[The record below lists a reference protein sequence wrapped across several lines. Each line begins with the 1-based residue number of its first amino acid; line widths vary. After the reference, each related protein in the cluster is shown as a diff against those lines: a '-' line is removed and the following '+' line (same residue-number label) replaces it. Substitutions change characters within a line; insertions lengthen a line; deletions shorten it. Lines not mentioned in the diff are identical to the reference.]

1 MTTRAR
7 TRNQQRLENESISER
22 LDSAILWIALG
33 TLFIVPLVFSFNGFV
48 AVFSELK
55 LVTLHLGA
63 GLIAILWLWKIAVD
77 RMNASDGRG
86 EVSVLDLPRWLGRDP
101 ARWLIFVATAWIVA
115 QATSSL
121 LSPLPIVSLLGAD
134 DARSGYNLYDNLTF
148 YVLFV
153 VVATQ
158 FRTERRLKLLIYTL
172 VSSGTVAA
180 AYGIAQHFGWD
191 PIGDSE
197 GQARVWSSFGN
208 PLNFGAYMVMTIPA
222 TLALAVPDRE
232 RRNLWLGVL
241 AIAVGLQIAGL
252 WFTGGRGPYI
262 AFVMSM
268 LSFGAIGLG
277 IGQIRSMANSGIAA
291 GLGLIIAIVIVV
303 LPSPKDDLGISRVL
317 SIGDQIVGQNDAELD
332 EKNGLDARFDI
343 WGTTLQTATSWESP
357 RDESTASSV
366 LRPVFGLG
374 PDMFVYSYPLVAD
387 PGLST
392 NIVDHPHNYEL
403 QILMEQ
409 GVVGLVLIISVI
421 ALVLL
426 AIYRTTKTLRSNAT
440 DLGTLGLLLLAAGPA
455 AIGKLVEMQSGVSRV
470 SELAM
475 TFALLGAVAAI
486 WAMASKL
493 IPDSES
499 ASDGSSLSR
508 IAISLKPGAVSGLSI
523 LSALAVTAIVL
534 TTLIGWD
541 LRRTTASRSWSAATS
556 ASTDIKRATGWF
568 ESQADAP
575 ERPQFTNS
583 LFIELFNAAVDQHGL
598 GEEDSALQLM
608 HTARQLLLDF
618 EDRDPYK
625 RDVQL
630 NLFKTEV
637 FLVNWGQT
645 EIADQA
651 VERAERIFELYPA
664 YLSMLQIVADDMPF
678 IGRDDLEIEYNARI
692 QDLG

>member
-7 TRNQQRLENESISER
+7 VRNQQQLENESISER

-33 TLFIVPLVFSFNGFV
+33 TLFIVPLVFSFKGFV

-63 GLIAILWLWKIAVD
+63 GLIAILWLWKIAID
-77 RMNASDGRG
+77 RMNASGGRG
-86 EVSVLDLPRWLGRDP
+86 EDSVFDIPKWVSRNP
-101 ARWLIFVATAWIVA
+101 AKWLILLATTWIVA
-115 QATSSL
+115 QAVSTL

-134 DARSGYNLYDNLTF
+134 DLRSGYNFYDNISLF
-148 YVLFV
+148 VLFV

-158 FRTERRLKLLIYTL
+158 FRTERRLKLLVYTL

-191 PIGDSE
+191 PLGDSE
-197 GQARVWSSFGN
+197 GRVRVWSSFGN

-222 TLALAVPDRE
+222 TLALAIPNRE
-232 RRNLWLGVL
+232 RRNMWLGVL
-241 AIAVGLQIAGL
+241 AVAVGLQIAGL

-262 AFVMSM
+262 AFVVSM

-277 IGQIRSMANSGIAA
+277 MGQLRSLAHSAIGAIA
-291 GLGLIIAIVIVV
+291 GLVIAIVIVV
-303 LPSPKDDLGISRVL
+303 VPSPKDDIGVSRVL
-317 SIGDQIVGQNDAELD
+317 SIGDQIVGQNEAELD
-332 EKNGLDARFDI
+332 EKSGLDARFDI
-343 WGTTLQTATSWESP
+343 WGTTLQTASSWDSP
-357 RDESTASSV
+357 RDESAVSSA

-392 NIVDHPHNYEL
+392 NLVDHPHNYEL

-409 GVVGLVLIISVI
+409 GVVGLLLILAVMSII
-421 ALVLL
+421 LL
-426 AIYRTTKTLRSNAT
+426 AIYRASTTLKSLSVE
-440 DLGTLGLLLLAAGPA
+440 LGGAGILLLAIGPA
-455 AIGKLVEMQSGVSRV
+455 VIGKLVEMQSGVSRV
-470 SELAM
+470 SDLAM
-475 TFALLGAVAAI
+475 TFALFGAVASI
-486 WAMASKL
+486 SVLVSKSVAQAQAV
-493 IPDSES
+493 PGES
-499 ASDGSSLSR
+499 PSSRFALSM
-508 IAISLKPGAVSGLSI
+508 KPGAVSSMSI
-523 LSALAVTAIVL
+523 LVALAVTAIVL
-534 TTLIGWD
+534 TTLVGWD

-556 ASTDIKRATGWF
+556 APTDVERATGWF

-575 ERPQFTNS
+575 ERPLLTNS
-583 LFIELFNAAVDQHGL
+583 LFIELFNAAIDQHGL
-598 GEEDSALQLM
+598 GEEGGALQLM

-637 FLVNWGQT
+637 FLTNWGQS
-645 EIADQA
+645 EFADEA
-651 VERAERIFELYPA
+651 VTRAERIFDLYPA
-664 YLSMLQIVADDMPF
+664 YLSMLQIVAYDMPF

-692 QDLG
+692 QDAT